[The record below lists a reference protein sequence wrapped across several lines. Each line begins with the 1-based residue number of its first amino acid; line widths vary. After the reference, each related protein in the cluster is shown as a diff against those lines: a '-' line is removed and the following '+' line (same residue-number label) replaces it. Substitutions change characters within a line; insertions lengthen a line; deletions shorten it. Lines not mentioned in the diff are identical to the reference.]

1 MYLLEYRTHATKLK
15 ILEENLTLSPR
26 TYFYINVKAT
36 LRSGTFSV
44 SFQNLAK
51 ISAHAVR
58 SSTVKAE
65 GCLEPY
71 QISMIEIFCTNP

>member
-1 MYLLEYRTHATKLK
+1 MIDFLE
-15 ILEENLTLSPR
+15 TLSPR

-44 SFQNLAK
+44 SSQNLAK
-51 ISAHAVR
+51 ISAHAVT
-58 SSTVKAE
+58 SSAVKAE